1 MEMFRSS
8 LVYFSFSF
16 AYLCYLTVGQC
27 DRTIGMI
34 LFRKGRHIVV
44 FADVRDL
51 ELLWQDGIANFVWYC
66 NVNFQSGQIAV
77 AKFEFICN

>member
-1 MEMFRSS
+1 MDLFSGS
-8 LVYFSFSF
+8 LVCFSFSF

-51 ELLWQDGIANFVWYC
+51 EL
-66 NVNFQSGQIAV
+66 
-77 AKFEFICN
+77 